1 MRHLHDVLPSST
13 DENTWWQWRCVR
25 VRVCVGV
32 CGCVGVLCV
41 RERERAK
48 VCMCGCVCGCV
59 CGCGC
64 VCVCVCREFLGPED
78 NKLDPFPRKI
88 AASEIESIQRF
99 VEDPEDAAML
109 LRWFA
114 IKPPRMVAPA
124 G

>member
-1 MRHLHDVLPSST
+1 
-13 DENTWWQWRCVR
+13 
-25 VRVCVGV
+25 
-32 CGCVGVLCV
+32 
-41 RERERAK
+41 
-48 VCMCGCVCGCV
+48 
-59 CGCGC
+59 
-64 VCVCVCREFLGPED
+64 VCREFLGPED